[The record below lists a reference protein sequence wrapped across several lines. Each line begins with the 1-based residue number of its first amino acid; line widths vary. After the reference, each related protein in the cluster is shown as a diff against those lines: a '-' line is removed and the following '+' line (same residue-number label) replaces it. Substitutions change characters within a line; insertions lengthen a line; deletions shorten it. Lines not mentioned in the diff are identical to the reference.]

1 MWLTVR
7 ELCNELHIHPQS
19 ANTLRRRGKLPYI
32 NLGSAKHPNFRYQL
46 PPHTPAKIVPE
57 IERVAFLTY
66 DEVGSLF
73 GISRDGIRKMMTRKH
88 MKGTRLGK
96 RSFVT
101 VQELRRVLAIRDQR
115 SGQAKQSYSP
125 ILMKWLN
132 GYLESKTAPVEV
144 LSRMIE
150 QASAVPDFGRRSSYI
165 SQLWD
170 LFDRV
175 NVLLAAI
182 QEEQRREPEPPP
194 HTMP

>member
-46 PPHTPAKIVPE
+46 PPHTPAAIVPE

-88 MKGTRLGK
+88 MKATRLGK

-125 ILMKWLN
+125 ILMRWLKK
-132 GYLESKTAPVEV
+132 YLESREIPVQVLDELVRTAAERAPLDQRSGYITRLWNLFDEVNALLKKLDGGPTAP
-144 LSRMIE
+144 
-150 QASAVPDFGRRSSYI
+150 GG
-165 SQLWD
+165 
-170 LFDRV
+170 
-175 NVLLAAI
+175 
-182 QEEQRREPEPPP
+182 
-194 HTMP
+194 